1 MILFWFHRSEASRA
15 EFDKVYDILGVQLKE
30 TGESF
35 YNPMIPG
42 VIEELQSLGMI
53 KDENGI
59 TILENYY
66 SDQEKYAFQF
76 QMMAYITRLKKLRDA
91 LSENYDIIKWTQQSA
106 TGSGGQV
113 FSEVVSC

>member
-1 MILFWFHRSEASRA
+1 M
-15 EFDKVYDILGVQLKE
+15 YDILGVQLKE

-59 TILENYY
+59 YIYIYIYIE
-66 SDQEKYAFQF
+66 YA
-76 QMMAYITRLKKLRDA
+76 Y
-91 LSENYDIIKWTQQSA
+91 
-106 TGSGGQV
+106 
-113 FSEVVSC
+113 VSL

>member
-1 MILFWFHRSEASRA
+1 M
-15 EFDKVYDILGVQLKE
+15 YDILGVQLKE

-59 TILENYY
+59 
-66 SDQEKYAFQF
+66 
-76 QMMAYITRLKKLRDA
+76 YIYRICLCIVIMYNGIHFFY
-91 LSENYDIIKWTQQSA
+91 EPEMYM
-106 TGSGGQV
+106 
-113 FSEVVSC
+113 